1 MTVTPSSP
9 IVGIFKDRAMAE
21 QAIDALYSA
30 GFPSELIRY
39 SAPGASGS
47 ILADLKSLFTGQN
60 VTSDTVAN
68 DLSTMGLSD
77 AEAQYYS
84 AAYSDGN
91 TILTVSASARAQ
103 EVDNILHQYGAYTTN
118 TASSS
123 TATTASP
130 EASDSDQ
137 QAAYASEQAPPQQT
151 ITPEWATQ
159 QHRAG
164 AEDVPSQYDQQD
176 TATSTPAST
185 EAQNAQSAASP
196 AEQTLEDESTQP
208 LAATSHVSA
217 PDDAKSTVAPENQ
230 EVPLNTMDDDDAIS
244 SPFDS
249 VASNDNSASETAPSS
264 STTPDAVSETQT
276 TPSNAETYDTPSVLQ
291 DTGSEVTPSDSAISD
306 STLAP
311 EDAQPDIPASDSAA
325 SDSTLEPQDT
335 YFTTSSSDDD
345 TTDAVQAPISVNGTA
360 NSALQSQM
368 PPVTTTS
375 EHENEL
381 QQLLTQLQ
389 EAQQQLQEART
400 QLQAAKEH
408 ETYVQTIKERERQ
421 LQGARQQLQDIQAQ
435 LQATLAELH
444 ETQGRISQYQ

>member
-9 IVGIFKDRAMAE
+9 IVGIFKDRTMAE
-21 QAIDALYSA
+21 QAIDALHSA

-77 AEAQYYS
+77 EEAQYYS

-103 EVDNILHQYGAYTTN
+103 EVDTILHQYGAYTTS
-118 TASSS
+118 TAPSS

-137 QAAYASEQAPPQQT
+137 QAAYASEQARPQQN

-159 QHRAG
+159 QHIAD

-176 TATSTPAST
+176 TATSTPASI

-196 AEQTLEDESTQP
+196 AEQTLE
-208 LAATSHVSA
+208 
-217 PDDAKSTVAPENQ
+217 
-230 EVPLNTMDDDDAIS
+230 
-244 SPFDS
+244 
-249 VASNDNSASETAPSS
+249 SETVPSS
-264 STTPDAVSETQT
+264 STTPDVVSETQT
-276 TPSNAETYDTPSVLQ
+276 TPSNAETYSP
-291 DTGSEVTPSDSAISD
+291 
-306 STLAP
+306 LAP

-335 YFTTSSSDDD
+335 HFTTSSSDDD
-345 TTDAVQAPISVNGTA
+345 TTDVVQAPISANGTA
-360 NSALQSQM
+360 NSVLQSQT
-368 PPVTTTS
+368 PPATTVS

-389 EAQQQLQEART
+389 EAQQQLQAART

-421 LQGARQQLQDIQAQ
+421 LQEARQQLQDIQAQ

-444 ETQGRISQYQ
+444 ETQGRISQ